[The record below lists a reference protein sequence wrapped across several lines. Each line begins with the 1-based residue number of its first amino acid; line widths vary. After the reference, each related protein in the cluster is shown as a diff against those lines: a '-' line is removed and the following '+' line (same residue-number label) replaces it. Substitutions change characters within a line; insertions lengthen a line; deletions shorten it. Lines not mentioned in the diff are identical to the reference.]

1 MYMYNCQGAIRKEVT
16 MLIDLWSLLSYEGK
30 EMVLQTEL
38 DMNSLDTGINKFDF
52 IEKQPLSFKFTH
64 TGNKHVIIEA
74 DVDVTLN
81 MPCDRCLEDVK
92 TNISLK
98 TSKEI
103 DLNEDSETD
112 DVNETIFMD
121 GTVFDSEKFVYGE
134 ILVNLPMKV
143 LCSENCKGICNRCGT
158 NLNHGSCGCDTTE
171 LDPRMAKVLEVFN
184 SFKEV

>member
-1 MYMYNCQGAIRKEVT
+1 MYNCQSAIRKEVA

-30 EMVLQTEL
+30 EMKLQADI
-38 DMNSLDTGINKFDF
+38 DMESFNTGLNSYRL
-52 IEKQPLSFKFTH
+52 IEKKPVSLSFTH
-64 TGNKHVIIEA
+64 TGNRHILVEA
-74 DVDVTLN
+74 DIDVVLSI
-81 MPCDRCLEDVK
+81 PCDRCLEEVK

-98 TSKEI
+98 ASKEV
-103 DLNEDSETD
+103 DLNEDSEND
-112 DVNETIFMD
+112 DVFDTIFMD

-143 LCSENCKGICNRCGT
+143 LCSEDCKGICNRCGT

-184 SFKEV
+184 SFKEG